1 LKNFSDFNMDITG
14 TNVLAMIRQHSLF
27 VGLSPED
34 VELIADCGHEVGFPA
49 GQLMFRQGDRA
60 NAFYLILQGQVAIE
74 ISAPGQPA
82 ILIKT
87 MGDQDV
93 LGWDWLFPPYVWEFD
108 VRAITQTKAIA
119 LDGLCLRGKCDQNP
133 ALGYELMQRFSSLM
147 LDSLRATQ
155 LQLLDVYGLP
165 SQRAV

>member
-1 LKNFSDFNMDITG
+1 MNAIGAS
-14 TNVLAMIRQHSLF
+14 VLPMIRRHSLF
-27 VGLSPED
+27 TGLPLAD
-34 VELIADCGHEVGFPA
+34 TELIADCGHEVDFPA

-60 NAFYLILQGQVAIE
+60 NAFYLILQGQVGIE
-74 ISAPGQPA
+74 ISAPGKTA

-93 LGWDWLFPPYVWEFD
+93 VGWDWLFPPYVWEFD
-108 VRAITQTKAIA
+108 VRAIAQTKAIA